1 MLLSSLRLDCSD
13 TSSSCVLTHSL
24 THSLVHSF
32 TSFLNFILNVECDS
46 YGSAAAKDAGAYFEL
61 VSPASCLS
69 KYQGESERTIRNVFA
84 RAR

>member
-1 MLLSSLRLDCSD
+1 M
-13 TSSSCVLTHSL
+13 
-24 THSLVHSF
+24 
-32 TSFLNFILNVECDS
+32 NVECDS